1 MEGAKWEH
9 LGNKEGAVEEWERN
23 WKEKNAVTNCD
34 IHVLMREQ
42 ETKESDNVHNHSLAA
57 EKNSA
62 LIIIPSSVSRCVK
75 TSPSPNTK
83 R

>member
-1 MEGAKWEH
+1 MRAFRECRGSSLRVGAKLES
-9 LGNKEGAVEEWERN
+9 KENG
-23 WKEKNAVTNCD
+23 VTSCD

-42 ETKESDNVHNHSLAA
+42 ERKESDNVHNRSLAT

-75 TSPSPNTK
+75 TSPSPDTK